1 MSSDSREKELK
12 RFISSIGLKT
22 IDFNLLDEA
31 LTHPSYAYEHQTSDF
46 KHYERLEFL
55 GDSYLKNITAEFLFD
70 RFPSYP
76 EGKLTK
82 LLTFMVSDYFLS
94 HLADEIDLPSYIK
107 VGQSEIRSDGVHKE
121 SIRACAFEAILAA
134 MAKSGE
140 LEFLK
145 NFLAELYIK
154 NSDYIKE
161 SLMTYNSKAILQE
174 YTQGID
180 NTLPEYRVISQEGK
194 PHNLTFEVGV
204 FYNGEEIGRGSA
216 NSKKEAEKSAANDAI
231 KRLNIKADLY
241 E

>member
-1 MSSDSREKELK
+1 MLSDSREEELK
-12 RFISSIGLKT
+12 KFCSSIKVKD
-22 IDFNLLDEA
+22 IDLTLLDEA
-31 LTHPSYAYEHQTSDF
+31 LTHPSYAYEHQTEDF

-55 GDSYLKNITAEFLFD
+55 GDSYLKNITAEFLYD
-70 RFPSYP
+70 KFPDYP

-94 HLADEIDLPSYIK
+94 YLADIINLPPYIK
-107 VGQSEIRSDGVHKE
+107 VGQSEIQSDGIHKE
-121 SIRACAFEAILAA
+121 SIKACAFEALLAA
-134 MAKSGE
+134 IAKSGK
-140 LEFLK
+140 LKFLK
-145 NFLAELYIK
+145 KFLSDLYTKNEDYIK
-154 NSDYIKE
+154 NTLS
-161 SLMTYNSKAILQE
+161 TYNSKAILQE

-180 NTLPEYRVISQEGK
+180 NKLPEYKVLSQKGK

-231 KRLNIKADLY
+231 KKLNIKAGLY